1 MKLLKTII
9 VLTFLFPLNHIL
21 SKESEEL
28 IFCFVGDAGEV
39 NPTQAK
45 VVKAPVSYTH
55 LTLPTICSV

>member
-1 MKLLKTII
+1 MKFLKVII
-9 VLTFLFPLNHIL
+9 LSLFLFPLNHIL

-45 VVKAPVSYTH
+45 VVKALANSD
-55 LTLPTICSV
+55 CSEIGRAHV

>member
-39 NPTQAK
+39 NPTQAM
-45 VVKAPVSYTH
+45 VVKALVILIVH
-55 LTLPTICSV
+55 WFGILEI